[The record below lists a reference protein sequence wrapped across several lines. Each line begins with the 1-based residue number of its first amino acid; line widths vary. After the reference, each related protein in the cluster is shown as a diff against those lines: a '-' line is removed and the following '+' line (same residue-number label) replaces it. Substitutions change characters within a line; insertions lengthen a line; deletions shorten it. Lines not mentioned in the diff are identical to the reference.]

1 MLRPV
6 QLQEAARELVQHHN
20 IEWKSPDSMTCGRA
34 LTREE
39 KADMPIF
46 ASLLFIVIAISFPLF
61 AASADGM
68 GFWNRH
74 SLRRLGRFRF
84 RLRLEVVVWGP
95 IARPVPDPR
104 NLGQQKSLSWIKA
117 DAAEIP
123 PEVGRS
129 PPHVPGSRAFPLPVP
144 EHPDGP
150 VQGSP
155 VCGGRRILAFRLAL
169 PRVLL
174 VILVRHLRLFSEP
187 VVPMADTLAAVDGMF
202 EIGVPTLYLSDLCL
216 LAAAA
221 FLLLRRIVIPR
232 VRYISLA
239 QDYIPLL
246 LVFCIAGSGLLMR
259 HFDKIDLVAVKELA
273 SGWICFVPTLPEGL
287 TAVFFVHLFCVSA
300 LLVWV
305 PLGKL
310 MHMAASSDPTRN
322 WPTSA
327 GGEGTQSV
335 NVP

>member
-1 MLRPV
+1 
-6 QLQEAARELVQHHN
+6 
-20 IEWKSPDSMTCGRA
+20 
-34 LTREE
+34 
-39 KADMPIF
+39 MPIF
-46 ASLLFIVIAISFPLF
+46 ASLLFIVIAILFPLF
-61 AASADGM
+61 AASAGWHGLLGIVIPCAAWAVFVF
-68 GFWNRH
+68 GFVWR
-74 SLRRLGRFRF
+74 
-84 RLRLEVVVWGP
+84 VVVW
-95 IARPVPDPR
+95 ARSPVPFRIPVTS
-104 NLGQQKSLSWIKA
+104 GQQRSLSWIKA
-117 DAAEIP
+117 DAAENP
-123 PEVGRS
+123 SGRWGVALRMFLEVALFRSLFRNTRTDLYKGR
-129 PPHVPGSRAFPLPVP
+129 PVY
-144 EHPDGP
+144 
-150 VQGSP
+150 
-155 VCGGRRILAFRLAL
+155 GRTKNLWLFGWLFHASF
-169 PRVLL
+169 L

-246 LVFCIAGSGLLMR
+246 LVLCIAGSGLLMR

-300 LLVWV
+300 LLVWF

-310 MHMAASSDPTRN
+310 MHMGGVFLSPTRN
-322 WPTSA
+322 LANDSRRRRH
-327 GGEGTQSV
+327 V
-335 NVP
+335 NPWNAPVKVHTYEEYEEEFRNQMKAVGLPVDKE